1 MSIPHDKSLF
11 KDYLGEMRKRIKDFK
26 YGKIKADLKGIIC
39 DYFKTSPSLLK
50 TEGEKLN
57 YLGVVRE

>member
-1 MSIPHDKSLF
+1 
-11 KDYLGEMRKRIKDFK
+11 MRKRIKDFK